1 MGYLYGSNDTEEY
14 LGFKEV
20 TLSDEELALIYQ
32 KEPGYNLG
40 CLVNEYL
47 VVHNNSG
54 EIIDS
59 FRWSGEYFVR
69 APFKQISSRF
79 GGKVKPRNIQQQLAV
94 DMLYN
99 QDITINMIAGRFGS
113 GKTYLMCAAA
123 LELLEKGKYDK
134 VVYVRNN
141 VEVKNSK
148 PIGHLPGSYNEKLLP
163 FAMPLADH
171 LGGTDSLEIMLNQ
184 GKVEIVH
191 LGFIRGR
198 DIKNSIIMCSEVEN
212 MTKEHIQLLIGRVGD
227 GSALWLDGD
236 VKQVDMDVFV
246 QNSGMQIALDKL
258 KGHPRFGYVKLL
270 KTERSETAAMADLLD

>member
-1 MGYLYGSNDTEEY
+1 MGYLYGANDMEEY

-20 TLSDEELALIYQ
+20 TLSDEELSLIYQ

-47 VVHNNSG
+47 VVHNNDG
-54 EIIDS
+54 EIVDS
-59 FRWSGEYFVR
+59 FRWNGEYFVR
-69 APFKQISSRF
+69 APFKQINSRF

-99 QDITINMIAGRFGS
+99 PDITINMIAGRFGS

-134 VVYVRNN
+134 IVYVRNN

-148 PIGHLPGSYNEKLLP
+148 PIGHLPGTYNEKLLP

-184 GKVEIVH
+184 GKIEIVH

-198 DIKNSIIMCSEVEN
+198 DIKNSIIMCSEIEN
-212 MTKEHIQLLIGRVGD
+212 MTKEHIQLLIGRVGE

>member
-1 MGYLYGSNDTEEY
+1 MSEY
-14 LGFKEV
+14 FGFKEV
-20 TLSDEELALIYQ
+20 TLSDEELALVYQ

-47 VVHNNSG
+47 VVHNNTG
-54 EIIDS
+54 EIVDHL
-59 FRWSGEYFVR
+59 RWNGTHFDR
-69 APFKQISSRF
+69 AAFKQINSRF
-79 GGKVKPRNIQQQLAV
+79 GGKVKPRNTQQRLAV

-99 QDITINMIAGRFGS
+99 PNITINMIAGRFGS

-123 LELLEKGKYDK
+123 LELLEKGKFEK
-134 VVYVRNN
+134 IVYVRNN

-171 LGGTDSLEIMLNQ
+171 LGGTDALEIMLSQ

-212 MTKEHIQLLIGRVGD
+212 MTKEHIQLQIGRVGE

-236 VKQVDMDVFV
+236 VKQVDAEVF
-246 QNSGMQIALDKL
+246 QENSGMQIALNKL